1 MQDVSVQL
9 YTAADLWALSH
20 RPEYAGKRLELR
32 EGVLIEMSPAGGLHG
47 QIASRLDRLIGAFVE
62 ARRLGAVTAAKT
74 GYVLCAHPEGRD
86 TVRAPDVG
94 FVAAGRLP
102 EGMPDGYIPFAPD
115 LAVEVISP
123 NDDAEAVQ
131 QKVLDYLRCGTR
143 QVWVVYPRARSVVV
157 HTPEGSAQ
165 TFGADDTLD
174 GGTVLPGLRIPLRD
188 VFSPGDRTP

>member
-1 MQDVSVQL
+1 MQTVSVQL

-20 RPEYAGKRLELR
+20 QPEYADKRLELR
-32 EGVLIEMSPAGGLHG
+32 EGVLIEMSPAGGLRG

-62 ARRLGAVTAAKT
+62 AHRLGAVTAAET
-74 GYVLCAHPEGRD
+74 GYVLCARPDGRE

-131 QKVLDYLRCGTR
+131 QKVLDYLCFGTR
-143 QVWVVYPRARSVVV
+143 LVWVVYPRAQRRRPHAGRQRPDARRGRHARRRRGAAGAV
-157 HTPEGSAQ
+157 HSSARRV
-165 TFGADDTLD
+165 FA
-174 GGTVLPGLRIPLRD
+174 GG
-188 VFSPGDRTP
+188 